1 MAEFICGGC
10 VGEDGHMPGDPR
22 PCGPLGNE
30 KIGGLGLGRRL
41 YKTSLEGLFI
51 FCTESL
57 GLWC

>member
-10 VGEDGHMPGDPR
+10 VGEDGQKTHVPVVPWGM
-22 PCGPLGNE
+22 
-30 KIGGLGLGRRL
+30 KQIGGLGLGRRL
-41 YKTSLEGLFI
+41 YKTSLERLFI